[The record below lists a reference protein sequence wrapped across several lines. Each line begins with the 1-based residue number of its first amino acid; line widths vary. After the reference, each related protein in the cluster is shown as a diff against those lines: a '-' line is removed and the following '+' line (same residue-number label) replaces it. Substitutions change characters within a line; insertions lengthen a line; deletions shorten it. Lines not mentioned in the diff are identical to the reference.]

1 MSESNWQYPFTQSKD
16 PHVDLSSYDAFNEGA
31 PHQTFAR
38 LRAEGPITWTEET
51 NGRGFWSV
59 TRHKDIG
66 YLNKHYELASSAKGI
81 RIEDQSEEEYEA
93 RKTFQETDPPQ
104 HSHTR
109 MLLNKAFSMPSIAKF
124 EDQIRNITSGL
135 LDKTI
140 DAGEIDATQDIAC
153 QLPMRMLGQILGVP
167 DEDLDWLVKKGDAL
181 ISNTDPDYTD
191 FVVDKVDTEEYRLLP
206 FRSPAAVE
214 LFDYA
219 NKLLDRIRDGEE
231 VGVLSLVKQPDRNGN
246 VMSDGEFRNF
256 FCLAVA
262 AGNDTTRYSLACA
275 MHALANQPE
284 LLTQLK
290 DNLGNVD
297 FFKSA
302 TDELIRWASPTTHF
316 RRTAT
321 QDFEYSG
328 QQIRQG
334 DKVVLWFVS
343 ANRDD
348 TVFENPNSIDFTRK
362 PNRFMSFGQGG
373 PHVCLGMFL
382 AKLEVRIVLEELAKR
397 VSRIEQTRPHS
408 YLRSN
413 FILGI
418 KKLPLKLHGEGS
430 SHER

>member
-1 MSESNWQYPFTQSKD
+1 MSDTAWQYPFSSSQD
-16 PHVDLSSYDAFNEGA
+16 ENVDLSSYDAFNEGA
-31 PHQTFAR
+31 PFRTFER
-38 LRAEGPITWTEET
+38 LRREGPIVWTEET

-59 TRHKDIG
+59 TRHKDIN
-66 YLNKHYELASSAKGI
+66 YLNKHFELASSARGI

-104 HSHTR
+104 HTHTR
-109 MLLNKAFSMPSIAKF
+109 MLLNKAFSASSVANF
-124 EDQIRNITSGL
+124 EDQIRDITRSL
-135 LDKTI
+135 LDQTI
-140 DAGEIDATQDIAC
+140 DVGEIDATQAIAC
-153 QLPMRMLGQILGVP
+153 QLPMRMLGRILGVP
-167 DEDLDWLVKKGDAL
+167 EEDTDWLVEKGDSL

-191 FVVDKVDTEEYRLLP
+191 FVVDAVDTEEYRLLP

-219 NKLLDRIRDGEE
+219 NKLLARIKAGED
-231 VGVLSLVKQPDRNGN
+231 VGVLSLVKQPDKNGN
-246 VMSDGEFRNF
+246 VMSDDEFRNF
-256 FCLAVA
+256 FCLVVA
-262 AGNDTTRYSLACA
+262 AGNDTTRYSLAAA

-284 LLTQLK
+284 LLQQLK
-290 DNLGNVD
+290 ANIDNPD

-321 QDFEYSG
+321 QDFEYGG
-328 QQIRQG
+328 QQIREG
-334 DKVVLWFVS
+334 DKIVLWFLS
-343 ANRDD
+343 ANRDNSM
-348 TVFENPNSIDFTRK
+348 FEQPYEIRLDRK

-382 AKLEVRIVLEELAKR
+382 AKLEVRVVLEELARR
-397 VSRIEQTRPHS
+397 VSRLEQPRPHS

-418 KKLPLKLHGEGS
+418 KKLPLILHGVSKEKT
-430 SHER
+430 

>member
-1 MSESNWQYPFTQSKD
+1 MSDSNWKYPFSTSTD
-16 PHVDLSSYDAFNEGA
+16 AYVDLSSYDAFNEGA
-31 PHQTFAR
+31 PFKTFER
-38 LRAEGPITWTEET
+38 MRKEGQITWTEET

-59 TRHKDIG
+59 TRHKDIA
-66 YLNKHYELASSAKGI
+66 YLNKHFELVSSAKGI

-109 MLLNKAFSMPSIAKF
+109 MLLNKAFSAASVANF
-124 EDQIRNITSGL
+124 EDQIRSITEGL
-135 LDKTI
+135 LDRTI
-140 DAGEIDATQDIAC
+140 NVGEIDATQEIAC

-167 DEDLDWLVKKGDAL
+167 EEDTDWLVQKGDSL

-191 FVVDKVDTEEYRLLP
+191 FVIDKVDTEEYRLLP

-219 NKLLDRIRDGEE
+219 NKLLERIRAGEE
-231 VGVLSLVKQPDRNGN
+231 VGVLSLVKQPDRNGH
-246 VMSDGEFRNF
+246 VMSDAEFRNF

-262 AGNDTTRYSLACA
+262 AGNDTTRYSLASA
-275 MHALANQPE
+275 MHTLANQPD
-284 LLTQLK
+284 LLAQLK
-290 DNLGNVD
+290 ARQGDLE
-297 FFKSA
+297 FYKSA

-321 QDFEYSG
+321 QDFEYGG
-328 QQIRQG
+328 QQIKAG
-334 DKVVLWFVS
+334 DKVVLWFLS
-343 ANRDD
+343 ANRDEAIFD
-348 TVFENPNSIDFTRK
+348 QPYEVFLDRK

-397 VSRIEQTRPHS
+397 VDTLVQTREHS

-418 KKLPLKLHGEGS
+418 KKLPLELKSGD
-430 SHER
+430 